1 MKILNQQILKNFWK
15 RHPESEQAIKAW
27 FCEAKTGSWRTSEE
41 VLKAFSG
48 AKLLQEGI
56 ISFELM
62 PRQFY
67 LTVAFK
73 ASTQT
78 FFIKYVASFYET
90 GQKKPFSSPSPSLTI
105 QETRPCA

>member
-1 MKILNQQILKNFWK
+1 MKILNQQILKDFWK
-15 RHPESEQAIKAW
+15 RHPQAEQAIKAW
-27 FCEAKTGSWRTSEE
+27 FCEVKGGNWRTSEE

-48 AKLLQEGI
+48 AKLLQEGV

-62 PRQFY
+62 PRQYY

-78 FFIKYVASFYET
+78 FFIKYVASFHET
-90 GQKKPFSSPSPSLTI
+90 GHKKLSSSLFPSL
-105 QETRPCA
+105 

>member
-1 MKILNQQILKNFWK
+1 MKILNQQILRDFWK

-27 FCEAKTGSWRTSEE
+27 FCEIKAGNCRTSGE

-48 AKLLQEGI
+48 AKLLQEGV

-62 PRQFY
+62 PRQYY

-78 FFIKYVASFYET
+78 FFIKYVASFHET
-90 GQKKPFSSPSPSLTI
+90 GQKKLSLSTFPLI
-105 QETRPCA
+105 HD